1 MSESSRKSP
10 RQTRAL
16 SYRIEPDVREL
27 LDHIARELAAE
38 YVRLMRDAHAPDPEA
53 AKAPP
58 NARKV
63 Q

>member
-1 MSESSRKSP
+1 MTEASRKSP

-27 LDHIARELAAE
+27 LDHIAKELAAE
-38 YVRLMRDAHAPDPEA
+38 YVRLMRDAHAPGPES

-58 NARKV
+58 NVRKV
-63 Q
+63 R